1 MTGRLFDVAEV
12 QSLGIVNHVVAT
24 EDVVP
29 KACEISKE
37 FSGKTLA
44 AWRRTKAQ
52 FFEIALVGFDE
63 ACRGGVL
70 GQKEAYAEGEPQA
83 AIDVFLIKKQ

>member
-1 MTGRLFDVAEV
+1 MSRGVRKARHRE
-12 QSLGIVNHVVAT
+12 T
-24 EDVVP
+24 ETMV
-29 KACEISKE
+29 
-37 FSGKTLA
+37 G
-44 AWRRTKAQ
+44 RRTKAQ

-63 ACRGGVL
+63 ACRVGVL